1 MEQKATPWRTLR
13 DRAAGLLS
21 EDGRDLSEE
30 VLEVEEEDVDG
41 EDTVPNEEREQR
53 KEEGDEAALA
63 RVEGW
68 AEEVKNYLT
77 SEIAVLRI
85 QKAARKKGPV
95 WYACTSSFSTLWMY
109 KADTCSLGS
118 DIHFHP
124 RSHRRFHRILLPFEV
139 QYSANYR
146 LVAPLYGNRALRRP
160 RCKVSECGGM
170 SGVSHLRHHSD
181 MARTCVSDKGSGLGA
196 AGVDAAA
203 RLSR

>member
-21 EDGRDLSEE
+21 EDGRDLSDE
-30 VLEVEEEDVDG
+30 VLETEDEDAGGEETMPE
-41 EDTVPNEEREQR
+41 EEREQR

-139 QYSANYR
+139 QYTADHR
-146 LVAPLYGNRALRRP
+146 LVARVFKQPALP
-160 RCKVSECGGM
+160 ASTKQ
-170 SGVSHLRHHSD
+170 
-181 MARTCVSDKGSGLGA
+181 GLGMWRDVWCFRCETSQRH
-196 AGVDAAA
+196 G
-203 RLSR
+203 